1 MIPKKI
7 LFAYDFVRNEI
18 RNAVIQLRGTPP
30 DTPVEGQVYTD
41 STTHLLKYHNGT
53 MFVSDTER
61 ARHSGTQPASTIS
74 DFNTAADARVAAA
87 VGVSVQALDADLSA
101 LAALPATAGVLSR
114 TGAGTFAARTLSSET
129 PALTWSDPTG
139 VAGDPTAS
147 IANVVAAGN
156 SGLLTGTDK
165 TKLDGIAVGATAN
178 SPDATLLA
186 RANHTGTQLASTVSN
201 FDAQVRTS
209 RLDQMA
215 TPTASVLMGD
225 QKIIGGTG
233 TTSDLTLQ
241 TTSGVGTTGAD
252 FHLLV
257 GNNGGAEALTVLNN
271 GNVGIGATSPA
282 VKLQVGNGT
291 AQVTTMTRGGG
302 TNSAPVLSLFN
313 VGNREGFIAQVIDN
327 LYIGNTSGLANYN
340 DATLASG
347 AQIAI
352 STTGNVGIGTTN
364 PASKLEIAN
373 TTTLKGLQ
381 VVNSA
386 SATGTSAIN
395 AYSNVIHTGTAGNAL
410 LAATIDNAASTGTAL
425 YVQNDGTG
433 YGAIITNGNVGIGT
447 ASPGSLLSVSGS
459 GAAIGDFNSSA
470 GSGGYVSFSQ
480 AGTVRGYIGTG
491 NSLTVGATVND
502 LSIRPQTGALLF
514 STGGGSEVMRLTQAG
529 SVGIGTTAPGCM
541 LDVQSS
547 TLNTNLRLWPTS
559 DSISPNVIMRRSRSA
574 GAYPLINDLLG
585 DVYFHSHGGQV
596 ASRISVKATENH
608 SGSAVGSSME
618 FYTALNGA
626 ATAASR
632 MTIANTGLVG
642 IGTSTPTQRL
652 DVSGSLILG
661 ATGDGY
667 LKIRDFDGGGAT
679 ATDLIN
685 RDGNLTLFTGGL
697 VVGDY
702 ANNVV
707 GALGG
712 GTAVFQ
718 TKVGIGTIAPTA
730 VLHLKAGTATA
741 STAPLKFTS
750 GTLLTTPEVGAVEFL
765 TDDLCATITTG
776 VARKTIAWQPE
787 QVNQTASRALNTTY
801 TNTGTRAKQIM
812 ATVRCAISAAG
823 GNAYVQGK
831 SDASAPPTTA
841 ASGLVGIQAGLLGED
856 NTFQVTFVVAPGMK
870 YRIDSATTNGTAVLG
885 DWFEVTY

>member
-313 VGNREGFIAQVIDN
+313 VGNREGFIAQVTGN

-373 TTTLKGLQ
+373 TTALKGLQ

-410 LAATIDNAASTGTAL
+410 LAATIDNAASTGTTL

-447 ASPGSLLSVSGS
+447 
-459 GAAIGDFNSSA
+459 
-470 GSGGYVSFSQ
+470 
-480 AGTVRGYIGTG
+480 
-491 NSLTVGATVND
+491 
-502 LSIRPQTGALLF
+502 
-514 STGGGSEVMRLTQAG
+514 
-529 SVGIGTTAPGCM
+529 TAPGVM

-547 TLNTNLRLWPTS
+547 TLTPSLRLWPTS
-559 DSISPNVIMRRSRSA
+559 DSVSPSISLRRSRAA
-574 GAYPLINDLLG
+574 GTYPLLNDSLG
-585 DVYFHSHGGQV
+585 DVYFHSHGGQI

-608 SGSAVGSSME
+608 SVAAVGSAME
-618 FYTALNGA
+618 FYTTLNGA
-626 ATAASR
+626 ATASSR
-632 MTIANTGLVG
+632 M
-642 IGTSTPTQRL
+642 
-652 DVSGSLILG
+652 LI
-661 ATGDGY
+661 THDG
-667 LKIRDFDGGGAT
+667 
-679 ATDLIN
+679 
-685 RDGNLTLFTGGL
+685 
-697 VVGDY
+697 
-702 ANNVV
+702 
-707 GALGG
+707 
-712 GTAVFQ
+712 
-718 TKVGIGTIAPTA
+718 KVGIGTLAPGAPLDVNGNIYGRTTVYSDGFRSYTGGATLLTITGGGTGDIALVTGTTGDVMRLKSGGNVGIGTTAPTA

-750 GTLLTTPEVGAVEFL
+750 GTLLTTPEAGAVEFL